1 MFETAL
7 ITYLS
12 RINAE
17 NNTITIGIPVLN
29 RNNTK
34 EKKIAGMFIST
45 MPLTVQV
52 KENMTIT
59 ELEQQIGKGHMEI
72 FRHQKYPYSDILKY
86 LREKQNFS
94 GNLYDVMISY
104 QNATTET
111 DAETKWY
118 SNGYSEVPFVVHIDN
133 RDGKSTHTV
142 NVDYQTV
149 VFKYEREV
157 EYIVSC
163 LEYILAQIVNEAS
176 TDIKGIDIIP
186 QEEKNLVLEQ
196 FNDTYVEYPREKC
209 IHELFID
216 KAKKTPDKIA
226 LVFEDEKFTY
236 KKLDEMSN
244 SL

>member
-163 LEYILAQIVNEAS
+163 LEYILAQIVNEA
-176 TDIKGIDIIP
+176 
-186 QEEKNLVLEQ
+186 
-196 FNDTYVEYPREKC
+196 
-209 IHELFID
+209 
-216 KAKKTPDKIA
+216 
-226 LVFEDEKFTY
+226 
-236 KKLDEMSN
+236 
-244 SL
+244 